1 MVNNEFNK
9 IYWSDNSLKKF
20 NLTSPISTLGSGLP
34 LGGPVYNGLQVSLE
48 TISVNINELDVMR
61 AEIETALNDVDELIN
76 FFPDLN
82 DSKFKIVK
90 I

>member
-1 MVNNEFNK
+1 M
-9 IYWSDNSLKKF
+9 
-20 NLTSPISTLGSGLP
+20 
-34 LGGPVYNGLQVSLE
+34 YNGLQVSLE